1 MGNSRNQGKENM
13 KKNKPLQNKKN
24 APKQK
29 VAIDKQVKDPSAG
42 MRLNKYISN
51 AGICSRRDADIYISA
66 GNVRVNGEVIT
77 EMGHKVKLTD
87 EVKFDGR
94 RISPEKK
101 EYVLLNKP
109 KGFYVTG
116 SLERNNRTVM
126 DLIAN
131 ASKSKLDPVG
141 KLDTSTT
148 GLLLFTNDGTLAKK
162 LGSTKTRVRQ
172 IYHVELNKNLDQEDL
187 ETIANGKVTLEDGK
201 VTVDEISY
209 VDNRPKK
216 EVGIELQSTRPH
228 LVLRTFKKLGYE
240 VEKLDRVVFG
250 GLTKK
255 DLPRGRFRYLTQQE
269 IINLGML
276 K

>member
-1 MGNSRNQGKENM
+1 MGNFKKSGKGTM
-13 KKNKPLQNKKN
+13 KQKNKPFKKKSEKK
-24 APKQK
+24 PQQK
-29 VAIDKQVKDPSAG
+29 IAVDKQVKDPEAG

-51 AGICSRRDADIYISA
+51 AGICSRRDADIYIQA
-66 GNVRVNGEVIT
+66 GNVRVNGEVVT

-109 KGFYVTG
+109 TGFYVTG

-148 GLLLFTNDGTLAKK
+148 GLLLFTNDGTMSKN
-162 LGSTKTRVRQ
+162 LGSTKKRIRQ
-172 IYHVELNKNLDQEDL
+172 IYHVELNK
-187 ETIANGKVTLEDGK
+187 
-201 VTVDEISY
+201 S
-209 VDNRPKK
+209 
-216 EVGIELQSTRPH
+216 
-228 LVLRTFKKLGYE
+228 
-240 VEKLDRVVFG
+240 
-250 GLTKK
+250 
-255 DLPRGRFRYLTQQE
+255 
-269 IINLGML
+269 
-276 K
+276 